1 MALTPRLK
9 HTSLYSSIGFIIVLA
24 YFSNLNF
31 FVSGQYP
38 TSRNG
43 PPRFKQ
49 NARSHQYAYLGDNVK
64 LQCKAIGRPQP
75 KVHWY
80 REGAYLNYSFMQAH
94 PRFREKSMSLEIR
107 RIEVGDKG
115 NWMCRVWNNEG
126 STTRNFTLH
135 IVDFCD
141 YFLNLHIE
149 ASRIPEEC
157 MCQWATVSLLHSLRD
172 GSAEDVEFSTPPP
185 GQLLPPFRG
194 DLDLSDYNSTRCAK
208 FEKNSQVALFPR
220 PSTTMPPPQDFTTLL
235 SEKVDSNLHGF
246 PQRSF
251 VTHKNNVFTAAVKKL
266 DAKIQLASKLV
277 KESAEMAKKYHSA
290 HHNNDDDEDY
300 DDEEEEGSLIA
311 HPNENRGDYVK
322 NKNVQKGSE
331 YPIVHGLNGGM
342 IGNNSNGVK
351 NGNNSTVWPQP
362 PTRVAPYFRQIE
374 EQQGTSH
381 MVLPAGRTL
390 KLTCK
395 AGGQPEPQVD
405 DVEIHRDSESKTGS
419 LFKIRKWVLELE
431 DAAESDSGQVISDL
445 VPHIVWIKL
454 VKMDGSFIKW
464 DPKTNVHSFNFVDM
478 STIQSMANAT
488 LTVNEFRPMTLPTEN
503 PYSWPI
509 SYTILLAL
517 SILLT
522 LAFLVLSCLYFC
534 FSKRFSKQRRVQN
547 LDKMSVRK
555 KVVITRK
562 PQKDGDMSD
571 FTSTYAITVEPI
583 ITASGELDQATQAAS
598 EVTLLSDYEVP
609 TDAVWE
615 IDRNRL
621 NLLDILGEGAFGEV
635 WRGMLRPK
643 YANEND
649 VDSKNEVSYSSH
661 KSLAHNILGDHPNI
675 LKLIG
680 CCTGLGPLMV
690 VLELCPHGNLRDF
703 LRQHRPK
710 EEDLAA
716 CNSDE
721 DLDGDSNSQI
731 GVNSRPKVYQN
742 VDNAT
747 EPSSLKNLTLRDL
760 VQYSLEVARG
770 MEFLA
775 SRKIIHRDLA
785 ARNVLVSATYEMKI
799 SDFGL
804 SRNVIYHDYYRK
816 RGAGRLPIKWMAPEA
831 LEANVYTVY
840 SDVWSYGTPYPS
852 IAMPQLYNILK
863 EGYRM
868 EAPHNCPDE
877 IYSVMVMCW
886 QDKAEQR
893 PQFKTIADY
902 FDWMLTEAANYRSDD
917 GETTD
922 EGPYAM
928 INETPDKTNPRKAR
942 PFSAPGTMSFE
953 IFASRDNSGNS
964 KETEDTHKIQM
975 LLTNEREDETDDENC
990 PLLSHKSSFVAVDE
1004 PQLSPP
1010 RKKSSLLN
1018 QLHKQKVHSVEPLQR
1033 LFLDN
1038 ANKGTDMHLY
1048 TNTKFM
1054 SGPGRSVD
1062 AFGQC
1067 LNDISADGY
1076 LFDSAIGLSPLWSPA
1091 LISEEYPDK
1100 VMQLKTSTLPRMN
1113 GGKNMNVKPCQANSH
1128 EYVNDTKNSSM
1139 PKICSKPFNG
1149 TANSQTSTATTT
1161 ANSSTKSL
1169 SSSSSSSGNGNSHL
1183 DITITHS
1190 VDHVKAS
1197 EGPSHMSAEAN
1208 AKKSVVSDPGL
1219 RVNGVSQTPVSNK
1232 IAQQTRKNAVV
1243 YRPTPSSSNQSN
1255 LSGKPPAERR
1265 DPGKFKLSNE
1275 GQRSRSMD
1283 STTSS
1288 GHGGSSAMSSAE
1300 GLGAQFV
1307 EYITVESSNPMPK
1320 PFPVTTPR
1328 REQV

>member
-1 MALTPRLK
+1 
-9 HTSLYSSIGFIIVLA
+9 
-24 YFSNLNF
+24 
-31 FVSGQYP
+31 
-38 TSRNG
+38 
-43 PPRFKQ
+43 
-49 NARSHQYAYLGDNVK
+49 
-64 LQCKAIGRPQP
+64 
-75 KVHWY
+75 
-80 REGAYLNYSFMQAH
+80 
-94 PRFREKSMSLEIR
+94 
-107 RIEVGDKG
+107 
-115 NWMCRVWNNEG
+115 
-126 STTRNFTLH
+126 
-135 IVDFCD
+135 
-141 YFLNLHIE
+141 
-149 ASRIPEEC
+149 
-157 MCQWATVSLLHSLRD
+157 
-172 GSAEDVEFSTPPP
+172 
-185 GQLLPPFRG
+185 
-194 DLDLSDYNSTRCAK
+194 
-208 FEKNSQVALFPR
+208 
-220 PSTTMPPPQDFTTLL
+220 
-235 SEKVDSNLHGF
+235 
-246 PQRSF
+246 
-251 VTHKNNVFTAAVKKL
+251 
-266 DAKIQLASKLV
+266 
-277 KESAEMAKKYHSA
+277 
-290 HHNNDDDEDY
+290 
-300 DDEEEEGSLIA
+300 
-311 HPNENRGDYVK
+311 
-322 NKNVQKGSE
+322 
-331 YPIVHGLNGGM
+331 
-342 IGNNSNGVK
+342 
-351 NGNNSTVWPQP
+351 
-362 PTRVAPYFRQIE
+362 
-374 EQQGTSH
+374 
-381 MVLPAGRTL
+381 
-390 KLTCK
+390 
-395 AGGQPEPQVD
+395 
-405 DVEIHRDSESKTGS
+405 
-419 LFKIRKWVLELE
+419 
-431 DAAESDSGQVISDL
+431 
-445 VPHIVWIKL
+445 
-454 VKMDGSFIKW
+454 
-464 DPKTNVHSFNFVDM
+464 
-478 STIQSMANAT
+478 MANAT

-522 LAFLVLSCLYFC
+522 LAFLVLSLLYFC

-583 ITASGELDQATQAAS
+583 ITANGELDQATQATS

-621 NLLDILGEGAFGEV
+621 NLIDILGEGAFGEV

-643 YANEND
+643 YAKEND
-649 VDSKNEVSYSSH
+649 VDLKNETPVAVKKLKMAAHEKELIILVSEMQIF
-661 KSLAHNILGDHPNI
+661 KSIGEHPNI

-710 EEDLAA
+710 EEELAA

-742 VDNAT
+742 VDNAN

-840 SDVWSYGTPYPS
+840 SDVWSYGIVLWEIMTLGGTPYPS

-902 FDWMLTEAANYRSDD
+902 FDWMLTEAANYVSRSDD

-953 IFASRDNSGNS
+953 IFANRDNSGNS
-964 KETEDTHKIQM
+964 KETEDPHKIQT

-990 PLLSHKSSFVAVDE
+990 PLLSQKSSFAAVDE

-1010 RKKSSLLN
+1010 RKKSSLLD
-1018 QLHKQKVHSVEPLQR
+1018 QLQKQKVHNVEPLQR
-1033 LFLDN
+1033 LFTEN

-1062 AFGQC
+1062 AFH
-1067 LNDISADGY
+1067 DISADGY
-1076 LFDSAIGLSPLWSPA
+1076 LFDSAIGLSPLWSPG
-1091 LISEEYPDK
+1091 IINEEYPDK
-1100 VMQLKTSTLPRMN
+1100 VMQLKTSTLPRMSA
-1113 GGKNMNVKPCQANSH
+1113 GKNINGKPLQANSH
-1128 EYVNDTKNSSM
+1128 EYVNDTNNPSM
-1139 PKICSKPFNG
+1139 PKNCATSFNE
-1149 TANSQTSTATTT
+1149 TANSQPSTATTT

-1169 SSSSSSSGNGNSHL
+1169 SSSSSSGNSNSHL

-1190 VDHVKAS
+1190 VDHMKAL
-1197 EGPSHMSAEAN
+1197 EGPNHMSTEVN

-1219 RVNGVSQTPVSNK
+1219 RVNCVNQTSVSNK
-1232 IAQQTRKNAVV
+1232 IGQQTRKNAVV

-1255 LSGKPPAERR
+1255 ISAKPPAERR
-1265 DPGKFKLSNE
+1265 DPGKYKLSNE
-1275 GQRSRSMD
+1275 GPRSRSMD

-1300 GLGAQFV
+1300 GLGAQLV